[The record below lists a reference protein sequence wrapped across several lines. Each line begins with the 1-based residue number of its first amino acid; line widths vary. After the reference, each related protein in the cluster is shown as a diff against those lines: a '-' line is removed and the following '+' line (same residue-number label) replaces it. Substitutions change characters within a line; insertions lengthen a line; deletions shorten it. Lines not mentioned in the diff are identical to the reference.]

1 MTEERVLEIR
11 EMERINPDGS
21 VEKVPLYGFRVDG
34 EFRMTEFFHLNNG
47 GTERALAMT
56 KMAYPDWIIEE

>member
-1 MTEERVLEIR
+1 MYKLP
-11 EMERINPDGS
+11 NPRD
-21 VEKVPLYGFRVDG
+21 LFLD
-34 EFRMTEFFHLNNG
+34 NG

>member
-56 KMAYPDWIIEE
+56 KMAYRDWIIEE